1 MPVTITGK
9 LTDSMTILETQ
20 KQRKSLWRCTQMAIS
35 YNKAILV
42 GRLTRDVETQ
52 FANNGTAIIKNNI
65 AVQRQFKGKNAT
77 DYETDFINVVAFGKT
92 AEFIGNYFAKGNLIM
107 IEGRIQTGKYEN
119 KDGVTVYTTDV
130 VAEKV
135 NFIETKK
142 QKEQRRGDDVTYNE
156 PEEEV

>member
-1 MPVTITGK
+1 
-9 LTDSMTILETQ
+9 
-20 KQRKSLWRCTQMAIS
+20 MAIS

-107 IEGRIQTGKYEN
+107 IEGRIQTGRYEN

-142 QKEQRRGDDVTYNE
+142 NKEQKQDVTYNE
-156 PEEEV
+156 PEEEIFDGTDDTAPF

>member
-1 MPVTITGK
+1 
-9 LTDSMTILETQ
+9 
-20 KQRKSLWRCTQMAIS
+20 MAIS
-35 YNKAILV
+35 YNKAILI

-52 FANNGTAIIKNNI
+52 FANNGTAMLKNNI
-65 AVQRQFKGKNAT
+65 AVQRQFKAKNAN
-77 DYETDFINVVAFGKT
+77 DYETDFINIVAFGKT

-142 QKEQRRGDDVTYNE
+142 NKEQKQDDVIYNNAVSYTHLRAHE
-156 PEEEV
+156 T

>member
-1 MPVTITGK
+1 
-9 LTDSMTILETQ
+9 
-20 KQRKSLWRCTQMAIS
+20 MAIS

-142 QKEQRRGDDVTYNE
+142 QKEQKRDAAYNE
-156 PEEEV
+156 PEEEIFDGTDDTAPF